1 MVRFPLIFFLESPG
15 FKSRL
20 ICYSYQSDHED
31 YTCRN
36 LLDDKSDDTHAYE
49 DDAHKVVLGTWSFFL
64 KICFY
69 CDVTFFSDDDAHKL
83 ILCT

>member
-1 MVRFPLIFFLESPG
+1 MIRFPHFFIYVIRRDQIID
-15 FKSRL
+15 F
-20 ICYSYQSDHED
+20 YQSEQEE
-31 YTCRN
+31 YIYRN

-49 DDAHKVVLGTWSFFL
+49 DDAHKFVSWTWSFFL

>member
-36 LLDDKSDDTHAYE
+36 LLDDKSDDPHAYE
-49 DDAHKVVLGTWSFFL
+49 DDDHKVVL
-64 KICFY
+64 
-69 CDVTFFSDDDAHKL
+69 
-83 ILCT
+83 